1 MFRRRI
7 HINLILNIKKTI
19 NKKRNKIMKIDRMNK
34 GEWGKLRAFFDLK
47 TNEGIVIKGFKLVEG
62 INGLF
67 VGMPSQK
74 DKEND
79 ENGNPVYRDTV
90 FMEKEARDQVNDLA
104 LEEYNNYFGEDI
116 VPYMRSWNSP
126 IGLRTKSFLETS
138 LITKAFA
145 TSDIC
150 ETI

>member
-1 MFRRRI
+1 
-7 HINLILNIKKTI
+7 
-19 NKKRNKIMKIDRMNK
+19 MKIDRMNK

-104 LEEYNNYFGEDI
+104 LEEYNNESSDAQSSDTDTMPTSTSSNESSDDNSGGSAPVQIDEVKTTAEGGVTPFDDND
-116 VPYMRSWNSP
+116 VP
-126 IGLRTKSFLETS
+126 F
-138 LITKAFA
+138 
-145 TSDIC
+145 
-150 ETI
+150 